1 MEMAYSIAK
10 ERRDQGL
17 LEMPLTWEKN
27 ESVGA
32 DWYYGFM
39 LCHSDELSLIKPEAF
54 GRQIGPLWG
63 MTMYLRGKISL

>member
-17 LEMPLTWEKN
+17 LKMPLTWAKN
-27 ESVGA
+27 ESAGE

-39 LCHSDELSLIKPEAF
+39 VRHSDELSLRKREAL
-54 GRQIGPLWG
+54 GRHSTIMGNDHVPK
-63 MTMYLRGKISL
+63 R

>member
-27 ESVGA
+27 ESA
-32 DWYYGFM
+32 REDWYYGFM
-39 LCHSDELSLIKPEAF
+39 LRHS
-54 GRQIGPLWG
+54 
-63 MTMYLRGKISL
+63 KISLYICVAHNSN

>member
-10 ERRDQGL
+10 ERRDHGL

-27 ESVGA
+27 ESAGK

-39 LCHSDELSLIKPEAF
+39 VRHSNELSLRKPEAL
-54 GRQIGPLWG
+54 GRHKAIMGNDHVLK
-63 MTMYLRGKISL
+63 R